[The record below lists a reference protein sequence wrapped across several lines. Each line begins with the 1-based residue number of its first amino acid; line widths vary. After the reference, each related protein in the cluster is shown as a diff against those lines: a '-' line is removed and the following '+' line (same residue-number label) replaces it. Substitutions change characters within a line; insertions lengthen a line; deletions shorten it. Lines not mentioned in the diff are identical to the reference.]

1 MSDLSHK
8 FKEFKNIRTNA
19 GSLDDYLVHT
29 HVHTHTY
36 NTDHIPCRRKLAVFR
51 GEDCDVSNIL
61 MVRRWGPEIKEKER
75 QEKSDICACSST

>member
-29 HVHTHTY
+29 HTFTHIHTIRIIY
-36 NTDHIPCRRKLAVFR
+36 RA
-51 GEDCDVSNIL
+51 GENSRYSVARTVTLVIY
-61 MVRRWGPEIKEKER
+61 
-75 QEKSDICACSST
+75 